1 MSTARMLLQLGLV
14 AAFCSSVVAQSR
26 MMTEVPSQPS
36 LPTIVERMEEAQSG
50 VQSQSTYSLKRQY
63 RLYNDKGDTANSETV
78 AAVNSSPSG
87 KEYEI
92 ERHSGS
98 SRAEQVVRR
107 ILDHEVQDSIQPA
120 EARADAITRHNYNF
134 DQVSEVL
141 LDGRP
146 CYLLRMSPKRK
157 DKNLLVGN
165 LWVDK
170 GSFLVRRVEGD
181 MVKTPS
187 WWLKSVHVSVS
198 FDSVQGT
205 WVQKN
210 MQARADAR
218 LVGVQILKAENLE
231 VRNTGVLAANGPPT
245 TRPTNAGSRHSIT
258 HHIPAELVLQPLNRK

>member
-1 MSTARMLLQLGLV
+1 MSTPRTLLQLGLV
-14 AAFCSSVVAQSR
+14 ATFCSPLLAQTT
-26 MMTEVPSQPS
+26 MMTKVPSQPN
-36 LPTIVERMEEAQSG
+36 LATIVERMEEAQSG
-50 VQSQSTYSLKRQY
+50 VQSQSSYSLKRQY
-63 RLYNDKGDTANSETV
+63 RLYNQKEDIANSETV

-87 KEYEI
+87 KEYAI
-92 ERHSGS
+92 EKHSGS

-107 ILDHEVQDSIQPA
+107 ILDHEVQDSMQPP
-120 EARADAITRHNYNF
+120 EARADAITSHNYNF

-146 CYLLRMSPKRK
+146 CYLLRISPKRK

-170 GSFLVRRVEGD
+170 SLFLVRRVEGE
-181 MVKTPS
+181 MVKMPS
-187 WWLKSVHVSVS
+187 WWLKSVHVTVT

-210 MQARADAR
+210 MQAEADAR
-218 LVGVQILKAENLE
+218 LVGLQILKAENLE
-231 VRNTGVLAANGPPT
+231 VRNTGVLAANGTPA
-245 TRPTNAGSRHSIT
+245 TRSATAGSKHSLV